1 MINCS
6 DADEIFLENL
16 FVRACLRNW
25 YLVPSYVTLVLVLCY
40 VFSNVNCSALSI
52 YKFTVQIFYST

>member
-16 FVRACLRNW
+16 FVRACLPNW
-25 YLVPSYVTLVLVLCY
+25 YLVLSYVTLVLCY